1 MQLNASLRSLLSR
14 LQIHLAVHMI
24 NRARSL
30 RDIQR
35 FALRRHAQQSALVT
49 PSVRLSYRD
58 LDDRTLRLAAAW
70 RMHGV
75 IKGARVMTLLSD
87 EWQQVVLRFAA
98 IETGV
103 SLVTFNAAHS
113 SAMILAAVEHLRP
126 ALIVIG
132 SDLERPEF
140 AVLRAKLGVERVWTT
155 GPNGDL
161 ETAMAST
168 PPSASQESISRD
180 DVLAF
185 GFTSGTT
192 GPPKLL
198 AMNHA
203 PFLHSLRLLLLNL
216 TDPLRGRSRAL
227 VGIPLIGAGSGLI
240 LPTMLGGGMLIL
252 PRAYTVDALIE
263 VMRAERPTHVF
274 TTPSLLIDLL
284 DHPDL
289 RAEDVAS
296 VRQYIYGSAS
306 MPVAKI
312 REAIARFGAIFQQGY
327 GMAEAMPPIAM
338 LPPRDHVDDGLAP
351 ELSALSSSGH
361 VAQGVDVQVRDE
373 QGNAVLPTSA
383 RGRIWIRTPTGFE
396 GYPDLP
402 ELNREVLREGWY
414 FTGDFGYF
422 DANGRLHVLDRRQNL
437 IERPEGRIYPRMVE
451 ERAHECAHVKE
462 AALVEV
468 RNQTCL
474 CVSRRRRS
482 RSLDAGTIERELRAH
497 LAATLPAWQQPECV
511 VVMDELPRSFLAKLL
526 HREVRALLEA
536 AAVEGGA

>member
-1 MQLNASLRSLLSR
+1 MPSLRTLLSR
-14 LQIHLAVHMI
+14 LQIRLAVRMI
-24 NRARSL
+24 NRAQSL

-35 FALRRHAQQSALVT
+35 FALRRHAQQLALVT
-49 PSVRLSYRD
+49 PTVRLSYRD

-70 RMHGV
+70 RKHGV
-75 IKGARVMTLLSD
+75 TKGARVMTLLSD

-103 SLVTFNAAHS
+103 GLITFNAAHS
-113 SAMILAAVEHLRP
+113 SAMILAAAEHLRP

-132 SDLERPEF
+132 SDLDRPEF
-140 AVLRAKLGVERVWTT
+140 AVLRAKLGVERVWTA

-161 ETAMAST
+161 ETAMAATS
-168 PPSASQESISRD
+168 PSASRQPVSRD
-180 DVLAF
+180 DVLTF

-203 PFLHSLRLLLLNL
+203 PFLHSLRLLLLNF
-216 TDPLRGRSRAL
+216 TDPPQGRSRAL

-240 LPTMLGGGMLIL
+240 LPTMLGGGILIL
-252 PRAYTVDALIE
+252 PRAYTAEALID
-263 VMRAERPTHVF
+263 VLRAERPTHVF

-289 RAEDVAS
+289 HAGDMVS

-306 MPVAKI
+306 MPVAKL
-312 REAIARFGAIFQQGY
+312 REAIARFGMIFQQGY
-327 GMAEAMPPIAM
+327 AMAEAMPPIAM

-361 VAQGVDVQVRDE
+361 VAQGVAVQIRDE
-373 QGNAVLPTSA
+373 RGSAVLPACT
-383 RGRIWIRTPTGFE
+383 RGRIWVRTPTVFE
-396 GYPDLP
+396 GYPDQP

-414 FTGDFGYF
+414 FTGDYGYF
-422 DANGRLHVLDRRQNL
+422 DASGRVHVLDRRQNL
-437 IERPEGRIYPRMVE
+437 IERPEGRIYPRLVE

-468 RNQTCL
+468 RNRTCL

-482 RSLDAGTIERELRAH
+482 RSLDASAIERELRAH
-497 LAATLPAWQQPECV
+497 LAATLPAWQQPERV

-536 AAVEGGA
+536 GAAEGGA